1 MKIKPIVMQEINT
14 TTPRS
19 SLICISITTLLLS
32 QATLALAN
40 PLCIHLLKN
49 CLQMIKE

>member
-1 MKIKPIVMQEINT
+1 MKIKPIVMQEIHT
-14 TTPRS
+14 THTS
-19 SLICISITTLLLS
+19 FIYILITTLLLS